1 VITPKLIAV
10 SQLFFPNHEPRVLDV
25 QHSGWNKIISDCRW
39 I

>member
-10 SQLFFPNHEPRVLDV
+10 SQLFFPNHEPSVLDV